1 LGGLARCPK
10 GFASQLSSLLAV
22 RKDPNVLAYLAC
34 LAAGI
39 ALGVVLGARPLLRR
53 LQQRFLPAAI
63 LGLLFFMGVGI
74 GRDPDL
80 PAKIGRFGWN
90 ALVVAVLAVAGSVAA
105 VWGLDRLARRR
116 P

>member
-1 LGGLARCPK
+1 M
-10 GFASQLSSLLAV
+10 
-22 RKDPNVLAYLAC
+22 LAYLAC

-39 ALGVVLGARPLLRR
+39 ALGITLGARPLLRR
-53 LQQRFLPAAI
+53 MQQRFLPATI

-80 PAKIGRFGWN
+80 PAKIARFGWDGGAV
-90 ALVVAVLAVAGSVAA
+90 ALLAVGGSVAA
-105 VWGLDRLARRR
+105 VWGLDRLFRRR